1 MINDKGGNP
10 LARLAA
16 RQRELEAE
24 LAAARK
30 ANILSGITGA
40 SWLHH
45 FGSITQTAMKRE
57 RGLTGK
63 QGLSGRYNYR
73 LLNESWLERKLQKMR
88 RIRQLKDWRSNE
100 LAQYG
105 MTLHGVRKDGQFIWI

>member
-30 ANILSGITGA
+30 ANIRSRVKPDQRQ
-40 SWLHH
+40 WHVQP
-45 FGSITQTAMKRE
+45 TQIHEDEGWFTTY
-57 RGLTGK
+57 L
-63 QGLSGRYNYR
+63 
-73 LLNESWLERKLQKMR
+73 
-88 RIRQLKDWRSNE
+88 DV
-100 LAQYG
+100 
-105 MTLHGVRKDGQFIWI
+105 MTLLLV